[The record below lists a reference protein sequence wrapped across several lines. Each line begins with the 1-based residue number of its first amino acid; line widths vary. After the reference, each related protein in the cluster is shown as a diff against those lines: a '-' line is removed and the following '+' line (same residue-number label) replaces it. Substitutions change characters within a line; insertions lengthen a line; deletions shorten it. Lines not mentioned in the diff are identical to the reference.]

1 MIIHDQKDACSM
13 DSITLAKFKTL
24 FEEQKMRLVNSFEM
38 ASESFSLSQDEKYD
52 EADLSSHELESSM
65 RMRLKSREALYLKK
79 INEAIRRISEG
90 SFGECEECGDDI
102 EMRRLEVRP
111 TATHC
116 LGCKEEQER
125 REQIHIDGHMHK
137 SVGTKLRL
145 A

>member
-1 MIIHDQKDACSM
+1 M
-13 DSITLAKFKTL
+13 DSITLAKFKNL

-90 SFGECEECGDDI
+90 CFGECEECGDDI
-102 EMRRLEVRP
+102 ELRRLEVRP
-111 TATHC
+111 TATLC
-116 LGCKEEQER
+116 LGCKEEEER
-125 REQIHIDGHMHK
+125 REQIHIDGHKHK
-137 SVGTKLRL
+137 SVGIKLKL

>member
-1 MIIHDQKDACSM
+1 M

-38 ASESFSLSQDEKYD
+38 ASESFSLNQDEKYD
-52 EADLSSHELESSM
+52 EADLTSHELESSM

-90 SFGECEECGDDI
+90 TFGECEECGDDI
-102 EMRRLEVRP
+102 ELRRLEVRP
-111 TATHC
+111 TATLC
-116 LGCKEEQER
+116 LNCKEEQER
-125 REQIHIDGHMHK
+125 LEQVHIDGHKHK
-137 SVGTKLRL
+137 SVGAKLKL

>member
-1 MIIHDQKDACSM
+1 M
-13 DSITLAKFKTL
+13 DSITLAKFKNL
-24 FEEQKMRLVNSFEM
+24 FEEQRMRLVNSFEM

-90 SFGECEECGDDI
+90 CFGECEECGEDI
-102 EMRRLEVRP
+102 ELRRLEVRP
-111 TATHC
+111 TATLC
-116 LGCKEEQER
+116 LGCKEEEER
-125 REQIHIDGHMHK
+125 REQIHIDGHKHK
-137 SVGTKLRL
+137 SMGTKLKL

>member
-1 MIIHDQKDACSM
+1 
-13 DSITLAKFKTL
+13 
-24 FEEQKMRLVNSFEM
+24 MRLVNSFEM

-65 RMRLKSREALYLKK
+65 RMRLKNREALYLKK

-90 SFGECEECGDDI
+90 TFGDCEGCGDEI

-116 LGCKEEQER
+116 LSCKEEQER

-137 SVGTKLRL
+137 SVGKKLRL

>member
-1 MIIHDQKDACSM
+1 M
-13 DSITLAKFKTL
+13 DSITLAKFKNL

-38 ASESFSLSQDEKYD
+38 ASESFALNQDEKYD

-90 SFGECEECGDDI
+90 CFGECEECGEDI
-102 EMRRLEVRP
+102 ELRRLEVRP
-111 TATHC
+111 TATLC
-116 LGCKEEQER
+116 LGCKEEEER
-125 REQIHIDGHMHK
+125 REQIHIDGHKHK
-137 SVGTKLRL
+137 SMGAKLRL